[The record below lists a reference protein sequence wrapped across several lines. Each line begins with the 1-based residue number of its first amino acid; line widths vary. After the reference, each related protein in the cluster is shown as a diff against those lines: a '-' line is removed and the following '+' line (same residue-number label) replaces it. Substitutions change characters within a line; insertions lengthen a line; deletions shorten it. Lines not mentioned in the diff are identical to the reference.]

1 MIPHT
6 DDCSAGQTCAVG
18 EENQSNAHID
28 LKVTRSAPKQV
39 LVRAC
44 ATLTAACLVMGLV
57 FTTFEPDQFHDV
69 TRVLSAR
76 VNQSENGSKI
86 LLGSIGVFRPGVY
99 SRVSSI
105 RVCNKLDETPVRLV
119 IVGKSKLQG
128 NPYVKIG
135 TAWVSVRH
143 PCTSIP
149 TETLES
155 YFPYNTVLRCWYVA
169 ENAVNNQIPC
179 DGGDFYYSRYS
190 LLSGEYDC
198 GGSPPTCSKQGYC
211 QGSICW
217 QTR

>member
-18 EENQSNAHID
+18 EENQSNAQID

-57 FTTFEPDQFHDV
+57 FTTFEPDQLHDV

-86 LLGSIGVFRPGVY
+86 LLGTIGVWRPD
-99 SRVSSI
+99 SKVSSI
-105 RVCNKLDETPVRLV
+105 RVCNRWDETPVQLI
-119 IVGKSKLQG
+119 IVARSILQG

-135 TAWVSVRH
+135 TGWVSVTR

-149 TETLES
+149 TETLQS
-155 YFPYNTVLRCWYVA
+155 YFPENTVLRCWYVA
-169 ENAVNNQIPC
+169 QNAVDQIPC
-179 DGGDFYYSRYS
+179 DGGDFSYSRHS
-190 LLSGEYDC
+190 LFSGHYDC
-198 GGSPPTCSKQGYC
+198 GGSPPRCRKEGHYC
-211 QGSICW
+211 QGSGCW
-217 QTR
+217 PTR